1 MLGAGATAK
10 VNVVEPTGPEMHIYA
25 ELGGQEICVVTQQRV
40 APARGAAIEVTPQL
54 DRVHLFDAESGK
66 SLA

>member
-1 MLGAGATAK
+1 
-10 VNVVEPTGPEMHIYA
+10 
-25 ELGGQEICVVTQQRV
+25 V